1 MNFLQVLGSK
11 FYLILGYTSFI
22 LARNP
27 PNVSSIV
34 IFSVVQKRF
43 GLSHPVCVL
52 SEMVHL

>member
-27 PNVSSIV
+27 NVSSIV
-34 IFSVVQKRF
+34 IVSVVQKRF
-43 GLSHPVCVL
+43 GLSHPIYVL
-52 SEMVHL
+52 GEMVHF